1 MISLMMFLL
10 FITAT
15 ESICTLTTNNHYYF
29 VGFTSDGLVNIIQ
42 TRPNNVFKRYKEC
55 PDLTFLTSLCYSP
68 VSPSNQTL
76 EITDKVKRDT
86 DFEFSLDPFF

>member
-1 MISLMMFLL
+1 MISLMMILL

-42 TRPNNVFKRYKEC
+42 TKPNNVFKRYKEC
-55 PDLTFLTSLCYSP
+55 PDLTFLTSLCYS
-68 VSPSNQTL
+68 SPSNQTL
-76 EITDKVKRDT
+76 KITDKVKRDT